1 MTRWQTWIAVVGVL
15 GLIEPAATC
24 AQGVAFFPNVASFPN
39 GAILSTTPV
48 VSADRRYVRLGVVP
62 QFTEIEAFNT
72 FQIPAAVT
80 GGPGNGLGG
89 GGVGVGGGG
98 VVGFAGM
105 NGPMAG
111 PPDSDEGSFPAGRR
125 GGRLGPTGVASSSS
139 DFEDQMWPQAV
150 ATRKTPA
157 PVSRAKAKPGRKKPT
172 TKTAKP
178 AGRSQVSR
186 KR

>member
-1 MTRWQTWIAVVGVL
+1 MTRWQTWIAVVGVF
-15 GLIEPAATC
+15 GLIGPATTR

-48 VSADRRYVRLGVVP
+48 VSADRRYVRLGMAP

-72 FQIPAAVT
+72 FQIPAAVS

-89 GGVGVGGGG
+89 GGGGGG
-98 VVGFAGM
+98 VGGALGFAGM

-111 PPDSDEGSFPAGRR
+111 PPDPDSEGSFPVGHRR
-125 GGRLGPTGVASSSS
+125 GRLGPAGASSSS

-150 ATRKTPA
+150 ATKKAPA
-157 PVSRAKAKPGRKKPT
+157 PVSRAKAKPGRRKPT
-172 TKTAKP
+172 TKAAKR
-178 AGRSQVSR
+178 AGLSQVSP

>member
-1 MTRWQTWIAVVGVL
+1 MTRWQTWIAVVGVF
-15 GLIEPAATC
+15 GLIGPATAC
-24 AQGVAFFPNVASFPN
+24 AQGVAFIPNVSSFPN

-48 VSADRRYVRLGVVP
+48 VSADRRYVRLGLVP
-62 QFTEIEAFNT
+62 QFTEIEAFST
-72 FQIPAAVT
+72 FQVPAAVT
-80 GGPGNGLGG
+80 GVPGNGLGG
-89 GGVGVGGGG
+89 GGIGG

-111 PPDSDEGSFPAGRR
+111 PPDPAESFPARQGRR
-125 GGRLGPTGVASSSS
+125 RLGPAGVSSSS

-150 ATRKTPA
+150 ATKKAPA
-157 PVSRAKAKPGRKKPT
+157 PVARAKAKPGRRKPT

-178 AGRSQVSR
+178 AGPARVAP